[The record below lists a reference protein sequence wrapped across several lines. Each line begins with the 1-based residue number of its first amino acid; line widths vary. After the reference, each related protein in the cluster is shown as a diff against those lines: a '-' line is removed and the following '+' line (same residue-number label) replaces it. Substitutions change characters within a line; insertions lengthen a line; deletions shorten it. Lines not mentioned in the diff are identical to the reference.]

1 MGPTDPTEQNAFR
14 ASISVM
20 KHALTFLGLKGTVRV
35 ADAHSRLLATRL
47 AHTRHRQHGQGKTDN
62 TVCNDSA
69 PSVQTEA
76 ACPVRVGLQVGCSPA
91 AWPKWTPWSPRRGK
105 WSSNSCL

>member
-1 MGPTDPTEQNAFR
+1 ML
-14 ASISVM
+14 
-20 KHALTFLGLKGTVRV
+20 KHFWFEGYCSLYAWLTRTVGC
-35 ADAHSRLLATRL
+35 S
-47 AHTRHRQHGQGKTDN
+47 QHGWHTHDTDNTVSKTDN

-76 ACPVRVGLQVGCSPA
+76 ACPVRAGLQVGCSPA